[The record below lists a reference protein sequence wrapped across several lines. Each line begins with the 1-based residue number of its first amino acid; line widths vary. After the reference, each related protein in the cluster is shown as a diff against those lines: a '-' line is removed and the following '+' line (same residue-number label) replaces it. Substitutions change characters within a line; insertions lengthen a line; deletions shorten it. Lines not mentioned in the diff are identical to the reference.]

1 MSSPST
7 TRLHEAKDRNPGVSG
22 SMPSKA
28 EEARRVL
35 LSVRDLAVSLG
46 GREVLRDID
55 LDIHAGE
62 FIGLIG
68 PNGAGKTTL
77 LRAILGLIPAHGEIS
92 IAGATQVRARRKAV
106 GYVPQRHEFA
116 WEFPISVHDCVLNAR
131 GIGSRGWWKP
141 PRTDDYAAVAAA
153 LERVRLSDLDNRP
166 IAELSG
172 GQRQRVLVARALVNS
187 PQLLLLDEPFSGLD
201 MPSAEL
207 LVELFQSL
215 AAEGTAIVMST
226 HNLGEAM
233 DACSRLVLINRELK
247 ALGTPAQLHNPSVW
261 METFAVSAHSPL
273 LRTVGINPKA
283 KEPTPKEPTAKE
295 PTAKEKAC

>member
-7 TRLHEAKDRNPGVSG
+7 QQQHEDNQLNPRVSG
-22 SMPSKA
+22 SLLDTKKDA
-28 EEARRVL
+28 ETPL
-35 LSVRDLAVSLG
+35 LSVKDLAVSLG
-46 GREVLRDID
+46 GREVLRDIE
-55 LDIHAGE
+55 LDIFEGE

-92 IAGATQVRARRKAV
+92 IAGATQVRARRHAV

-141 PRTDDYAAVAAA
+141 QRKEDYAAVAAA
-153 LERVRLSDLDNRP
+153 LDRVRLQDLDNRP
-166 IAELSG
+166 VAELSG

-187 PQLLLLDEPFSGLD
+187 PKLLLLDEPFSGLD

-233 DACSRLVLINRELK
+233 DACSRLVLLNRELK
-247 ALGTPAQLHNPSVW
+247 AVGTPAQLHNPSVW

-273 LRTVGINPKA
+273 LRTVGISPLA
-283 KEPTPKEPTAKE
+283 EREE
-295 PTAKEKAC
+295 AC

>member
-1 MSSPST
+1 MSSPTTQQREGST
-7 TRLHEAKDRNPGVSG
+7 HPGPRVSG
-22 SMPSKA
+22 SMQEG
-28 EEARRVL
+28 EEELRAAL
-35 LSVRDLAVSLG
+35 LSVKDLAVSLG
-46 GREVLRDID
+46 GRQVLRDIE
-55 LDIHAGE
+55 LDIHEGE

-77 LRAILGLIPAHGEIS
+77 LRAILGLIPAHGAMS
-92 IAGATQVRARRKAV
+92 IAGATHVRARRHAV

-116 WEFPISVHDCVLNAR
+116 WDFPISVHDCVLNAR

-141 PRTDDYAAVAAA
+141 PRTEDYAAVAAA
-153 LERVRLSDLDNRP
+153 LERVRLTDLDNRP

-187 PQLLLLDEPFSGLD
+187 PKLLLLDEPFSGLD

-233 DACSRLVLINRELK
+233 DACSRVVLLNGELK
-247 ALGTPAQLHNPSVW
+247 AVGTPAQLHNPSVW
-261 METFAVSAHSPL
+261 MDTFAVSAHSPL
-273 LRTVGINPKA
+273 LRTVGINPSP
-283 KEPTPKEPTAKE
+283 KEPSPKEPTAKE
-295 PTAKEKAC
+295 EAC